1 MSRNFAS
8 LILTCLLF
16 VLSQGTLLADAP
28 KTPLFLLPN
37 APTFDMTI
45 SQFRSAYNH
54 QFPDAPLYEYRT
66 IDIPQTKHLV
76 TAAVS
81 RITPTLYSST
91 ALELGTGKLK
101 TVQLTLIGYRHQN
114 ESEHQLA
121 LNYMANLVLFFSPDY
136 NRSQRLTQLE
146 QWLKQSKSES
156 YFVQNDGPIRYVFAE
171 INNTLTFAIE
181 PVRLIMNPENNLDT
195 L

>member
-1 MSRNFAS
+1 MLRNFAS
-8 LILTCLLF
+8 LLLTSLLF
-16 VLSQGTLLADAP
+16 VLSPVTGLADAP

-54 QFPDAPLYEYRT
+54 QFPDTPLYEYRT
-66 IDIPQTKHLV
+66 IDVPQTKHLV

-91 ALELGTGKLK
+91 ALEPGTGKLK
-101 TVQLTLIGYRHQN
+101 TVQITLIGYRHQN

-121 LNYMANLVLFFSPDY
+121 LDYMASLLLFFSPDY
-136 NRSQRLTQLE
+136 NRSQSLTQLE
-146 QWLKQSKSES
+146 QWLKKSKSES
-156 YFVQNDGPIRYVFAE
+156 YFLQNDGPVRYIFAE
-171 INNTLTFAIE
+171 MNNTLTFAIE
-181 PVRLIMNPENNLDT
+181 PLRLIMNPENNLDT